1 VPVRPEGQAA
11 VAMLA
16 AQRNNAPLAAV
27 AQPSTSRAAMGA
39 DRPSQESQA
48 AQLAVG
54 ELLVAARRAELS
66 FIVSYLAVLTWFC

>member
-1 VPVRPEGQAA
+1 MRPEGQAA